1 MGSAKKSYN
10 LKRRKYY
17 SNINTQ
23 TNTRT
28 SRSIASSDETTS
40 SVRIEKKMK
49 SIFSA
54 EDDVLTQ
61 SVV

>member
-1 MGSAKKSYN
+1 MDSAKKSYN
-10 LKRRKYY
+10 LKQRKYY